1 MINTEV
7 STSLL
12 KVPIVGGKILTLDLK
27 EVREL
32 EARKIEIGGVN
43 KLKAPELMQ
52 AMERGYSL
60 VAQTMLPAVAYQL
73 AKAEEAADERKAV
86 VMLDIVPELLAKKGL
101 TTARNPSGSADQREN
116 VLALDIEY
124 KDLKNTVDMLQ
135 AVKELLKG
143 KMKGFEMAYG
153 AVKKVYDSLSTY
165 GVLGNSSPADL
176 SSGISDDLES
186 GDTDEMIG
194 TPRYLYG
201 K

>member
-124 KDLKNTVDMLQ
+124 KDLNS
-135 AVKELLKG
+135 
-143 KMKGFEMAYG
+143 F
-153 AVKKVYDSLSTY
+153 LS
-165 GVLGNSSPADL
+165 
-176 SSGISDDLES
+176 
-186 GDTDEMIG
+186 
-194 TPRYLYG
+194 
-201 K
+201 